1 MHGPVGGA
9 AGSRCASTSK
19 VAPLLAVIALV
30 VAPGAARADDYFTR
44 LTAAVHGGLDQLLA
58 ARPPQLVPPVPIKVT
73 WKAARLGSL
82 DLGAPLVAM
91 TAGDVDGDGKSE
103 LYAVTAR
110 DVVAIE
116 VAGGRAK
123 ELARVPF
130 TGEPAAQR
138 PRDAVGTA
146 IIVDGGTGAAREVVA
161 ASSAW
166 ANELRV
172 TWNHKTL
179 VARPGDPGFLV
190 CPGERLAL
198 VPGRDHFG
206 DVAAPVYGVR
216 CAQLVDPQGR
226 PLRVRAQ
233 LTGTRL
239 DVTAGERAYAYKD
252 YGAAFELA
260 DVDHDGRPEVIVTGA
275 GAPGDRDAVKVIAL
289 GGDDKKGVFR
299 KAFAGGVAAIAV
311 VDGSVVVA
319 VRLPGARRV
328 DLWRL
333 D

>member
-1 MHGPVGGA
+1 M
-9 AGSRCASTSK
+9 STRTRLRL
-19 VAPLLAVIALV
+19 VALLAIAA
-30 VAPGAARADDYFTR
+30 APGVARAGDDYFAR
-44 LTAAVHGGLDQLLA
+44 LTAAVHGGLDQLVA

-73 WKAARLGSL
+73 WKAVRLGSL

-110 DVVAIE
+110 DVIAIE
-116 VAGGRAK
+116 VAGGKAK
-123 ELARVPF
+123 ELARVGF
-130 TGEPAAQR
+130 TGAPAAQR

-146 IIVDGGTGAAREVVA
+146 LVVASGTAREVVA

-179 VARPGDPGFLV
+179 VGRAGDPGFLV

-216 CAQLVDPQGR
+216 CADLVDAQGR

-239 DVTAGERAYAYKD
+239 DVTAGEHAYAYKD
-252 YGAAFELA
+252 YGAAFALA
-260 DVDHDGRPEVIVTGA
+260 DVDRDGRPEVIVTGA

-319 VRLPGARRV
+319 VRLLGARRV